1 MYISFINDFAR
12 EAIATGV
19 VLILLVLLR
28 LITTKLVRRYARLSQ
43 TVERRTNLV
52 IKYLHLL
59 INILLLVALVI
70 IWGVDAKDIII
81 AVSSLATIVGVA
93 MVAQWSILSNITSG
107 IILFF
112 SYPFK
117 IGDTIHIHDKDF
129 PVIAEIEDI
138 GAFYISMINKEGEL
152 VIYPNNLLLQKGI
165 SIISLESKSDSEFT
179 D

>member
-1 MYISFINDFAR
+1 MYISFFNDFAR
-12 EAIATGV
+12 EAIGTGI

-28 LITTKLVRRYARLSQ
+28 VITSKLVRRYSRLSQ
-43 TVERRTNLV
+43 TIERRTNLV

-59 INILLLVALVI
+59 INILLIVALII

-81 AVSSLATIVGVA
+81 AVSSIATVVGVA

-138 GAFYISMINKEGEL
+138 SAFYISMVNKDGER
-152 VIYPNNLLLQKGI
+152 VIYPNNLLLQKGV
-165 SIISLESKSDSEFT
+165 SIINTDFEPSDFT

>member
-1 MYISFINDFAR
+1 
-12 EAIATGV
+12 
-19 VLILLVLLR
+19 
-28 LITTKLVRRYARLSQ
+28 
-43 TVERRTNLV
+43 
-52 IKYLHLL
+52 L
-59 INILLLVALVI
+59 INILLLIALVI
-70 IWGVDAKDIII
+70 IWGVNAKDIII

-165 SIISLESKSDSEFT
+165 SIINLESKSDSEFT

>member
-1 MYISFINDFAR
+1 MYISFFNDFAR
-12 EAIATGV
+12 EAIASGIA
-19 VLILLVLLR
+19 LILLVFLR
-28 LITTKLVRRYARLSQ
+28 LITTKLVRRYARLSE

-59 INILLLVALVI
+59 INILLIIALII
-70 IWGVDAKDIII
+70 IWGVNAKDIII

-165 SIISLESKSDSEFT
+165 SIINLESKLDSEFT

>member
-1 MYISFINDFAR
+1 MDFSFINDFAR
-12 EAIATGV
+12 EAIGTGI
-19 VLILLVLLR
+19 VLILLMVLR
-28 LITTKLVRRYARLSQ
+28 IITTKLVRRYARLSQ

-52 IKYLHLL
+52 IKYFHLL
-59 INILLLVALVI
+59 INILLIVALII

-81 AVSSLATIVGVA
+81 AVSSIATVVGVA

-138 GAFYISMINKEGEL
+138 SAFYISMINKEGEL
-152 VIYPNNLLLQKGI
+152 VIYPNNLLLQKGV
-165 SIISLESKSDSEFT
+165 SIVNHDYKSTDFT

>member
-1 MYISFINDFAR
+1 MYISFFNDFAR
-12 EAIATGV
+12 EAIATGI

-165 SIISLESKSDSEFT
+165 SIISLELNSDSEFT

>member
-1 MYISFINDFAR
+1 MYISFFNDFAR
-12 EAIATGV
+12 EAIGTGI

-28 LITTKLVRRYARLSQ
+28 VITTKLVRRYARLSQ
-43 TVERRTNLV
+43 TIERRTNLV

-59 INILLLVALVI
+59 INILLIVALII

-81 AVSSLATIVGVA
+81 AVSSIATVVGVA

-138 GAFYISMINKEGEL
+138 SAFYISMVNKDGER
-152 VIYPNNLLLQKGI
+152 VIYPNNLLLQKGV
-165 SIISLESKSDSEFT
+165 SIINTDFEPTDFT

>member
-1 MYISFINDFAR
+1 MYISFFNDFAR
-12 EAIATGV
+12 EAIGTGI

-28 LITTKLVRRYARLSQ
+28 VITTKLVRRYARLSQ
-43 TVERRTNLV
+43 TIERRTNLV

-59 INILLLVALVI
+59 INILLIVALII

-81 AVSSLATIVGVA
+81 AISSIATVVGVA

-138 GAFYISMINKEGEL
+138 SAFYISMINKEGEL
-152 VIYPNNLLLQKGI
+152 VIYPNNLLLQKGV
-165 SIISLESKSDSEFT
+165 SIINTDFEPTDFT

>member
-1 MYISFINDFAR
+1 MYISFFNDFAR
-12 EAIATGV
+12 EAIGTGV

-28 LITTKLVRRYARLSQ
+28 VITTKLVRRYARLSQ
-43 TVERRTNLV
+43 TIERRTNLV

-59 INILLLVALVI
+59 INILLIVALII

-81 AVSSLATIVGVA
+81 AVSSIATVVGVA

-138 GAFYISMINKEGEL
+138 SAFYISMINKEGEL
-152 VIYPNNLLLQKGI
+152 VIYPNNLLLQKGV
-165 SIISLESKSDSEFT
+165 SIINTDFEPTDFT